1 MLLLIPLPSDT
12 VLSWR
17 SVFGCCGV
25 PASSP
30 GPGSGFDK
38 VLCVWKECCPLLL
51 GWSFGS
57 YGPSMSLLPFCPV
70 LWGFCCPQ
78 PLQSGAC
85 PGGTGLGWPQR
96 MRRIL
101 SDGGGGPGRG
111 SSMDSGETRPQSGV
125 DSEVGQRGGAST
137 REFGQGPSQKRG
149 RGELSE
155 ESEGPTEGRQPRAE
169 LGGSGSGACALVTG
183 TPGSAQGLLR

>member
-1 MLLLIPLPSDT
+1 MDAVGYLLLALVLDQVLIRFCVSGKNAVHCCWGGVLGPMDPLCLCCLF
-12 VLSWR
+12 VL
-17 SVFGCCGV
+17 F
-25 PASSP
+25 
-30 GPGSGFDK
+30 SGDFA
-38 VLCVWKECCPLLL
+38 V
-51 GWSFGS
+51 
-57 YGPSMSLLPFCPV
+57 
-70 LWGFCCPQ
+70 PQ